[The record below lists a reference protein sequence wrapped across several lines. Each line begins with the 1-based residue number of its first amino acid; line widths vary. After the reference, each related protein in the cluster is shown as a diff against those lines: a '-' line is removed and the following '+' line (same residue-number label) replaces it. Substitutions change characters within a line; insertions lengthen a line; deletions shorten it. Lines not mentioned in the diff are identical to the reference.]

1 MSATARSEIEQL
13 ARALAA
19 LLAAWWLRRD
29 QGNEATPSVDPKKQP
44 ATRSVPDT
52 TEQARAPPRPAVF
65 AISIS
70 SSRYQK
76 DSKRRKTMSPLIINN
91 TNSAPGIDPGSYV
104 LELTGV
110 RQVEVNDFDNP
121 GQKAARIQLA
131 FRIADHPRWGGAE
144 FADLCTVFFGRRSKL
159 GQILAALNSGV
170 PVPAGEIDLEAFVGR
185 RLRATVRRTDAGYN
199 RVVPET
205 ALPLDHSDREDA

>member
-1 MSATARSEIEQL
+1 
-13 ARALAA
+13 
-19 LLAAWWLRRD
+19 
-29 QGNEATPSVDPKKQP
+29 V
-44 ATRSVPDT
+44 
-52 TEQARAPPRPAVF
+52 
-65 AISIS
+65 
-70 SSRYQK
+70 
-76 DSKRRKTMSPLIINN
+76 SPLIVNN
-91 TNSAPGIDPGSYV
+91 TNSAPGIDPGNYV
-104 LELTGV
+104 LQLTSV
-110 RQVEVNDFDNP
+110 REIEVNDFDNP

-131 FRIADHPRWGGAE
+131 FRIVDHPRWGGAE

-205 ALPLDHSDREDA
+205 ALPLDQNDPEDT